1 MTARPRLLTLLA
13 GALVLAG
20 SACKKDSEST
30 ASKDVAM
37 APAEEVRIS
46 SVQLGRQVG
55 PDKRVT
61 AEQDDFSPRDTIYVS
76 VLTTGSAPSATV
88 TARWTFEDGQ
98 VVKEDS
104 RTIAPSG
111 TEATEFHI
119 SKPGGW
125 PKGKYKVTLAVG
137 GSTESEGFEVK

>member
-1 MTARPRLLTLLA
+1 MTARLRLLTLLA
-13 GALVLAG
+13 GALVLSS
-20 SACKKDSEST
+20 SACKKGSEST
-30 ASKDVAM
+30 ASKDVGM
-37 APAEEVRIS
+37 TPAEEVRIS
-46 SVQLGRQVG
+46 EVQLGRQVG

-61 AEQDDFSPRDTIYVS
+61 AEQDDFSPRDTIYAS

-119 SKPGGW
+119 SKPSGW
-125 PKGKYKVTLAVG
+125 PKGKYKVTLSAG
-137 GSTESEGFEVK
+137 GSTESEEFEVK

>member
-20 SACKKDSEST
+20 SACKKGSEST
-30 ASKDVAM
+30 ASKDVGM

-61 AEQDDFSPRDTIYVS
+61 AEQDDFSPRDTVYVS

-119 SKPGGW
+119 AKPGGW

-137 GSTESEGFEVK
+137 GSTESEDFEVK